1 MIECQCCFALVPQ
14 HYIECP
20 SCGAKLDFKHKVT
33 FKTTLHDKQ
42 EDLAD
47 HTEEENCREAYKEAL
62 QSHREEN

>member
-1 MIECQCCFALVPQ
+1 MTECQCCFALVPQ
-14 HYIECP
+14 HYVECP

-33 FKTTLHDKQ
+33 FKTCL
-42 EDLAD
+42 